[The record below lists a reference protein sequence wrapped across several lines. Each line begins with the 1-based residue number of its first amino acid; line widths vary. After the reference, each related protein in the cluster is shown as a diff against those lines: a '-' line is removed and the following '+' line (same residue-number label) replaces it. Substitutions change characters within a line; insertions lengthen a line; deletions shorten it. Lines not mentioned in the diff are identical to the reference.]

1 MADAGKIVEVGSLI
15 LGAAFKLFPE
25 IADLVTGAYREGK
38 LSGSVAAAV
47 EAAMPLPSP
56 TELAL

>member
-1 MADAGKIVEVGSLI
+1 MADAGKIIEVGSLI

-25 IADLVTGAYREGK
+25 IADLVRGAHSEGK

-47 EAAMPLPSP
+47 EAAMPLPGP
-56 TELAL
+56 AALAL